1 MRKAKGSGFKMRS
14 GNKTSFKK
22 MGSSSPV
29 KNINMNSLMNSLQM
43 TPTPNLTPETPA
55 PLDPLS
61 DNLTINQRIFGLTA
75 AQKAERRAAQKAA
88 REAEIAA
95 AQAANP
101 GGFDFSNIPANYVPV
116 GTGTVSGMYSEA
128 GSQQS
133 ADAYQWYLDNYGN
146 TPNNQIG
153 DDDSIA
159 ASSSDLQK
167 ELTDKLQEEEAE
179 EYNPDA
185 YQGSLYDYSVRKK
198 TPMSKK
204 RSAKG
209 KRGYK
214 MKRK

>member
-1 MRKAKGSGFKMRS
+1 MELKKNNMRKAKGSGFKMRS

-22 MGSSSPV
+22 MGSSPAKFDLSDYVMGGGLFGYGGSGQAVPY
-29 KNINMNSLMNSLQM
+29 
-43 TPTPNLTPETPA
+43 LTPAEK
-55 PLDPLS
+55 
-61 DNLTINQRIFGLTA
+61 A
-75 AQKAERRAAQKAA
+75 AKAAEQKAA

-95 AQAANP
+95 FEAGGGLAAAENYDP
-101 GGFDFSNIPANYVPV
+101 TTGTFNITDYSTYQPSVSAMPIAVPGFD
-116 GTGTVSGMYSEA
+116 
-128 GSQQS
+128 
-133 ADAYQWYLDNYGN
+133 
-146 TPNNQIG
+146 PNNILG

-159 ASSSDLQK
+159 SDLQK
-167 ELTDKLQEEEAE
+167 ELTDKLQEEEGE

-204 RSAKG
+204 RSAKR

>member
-1 MRKAKGSGFKMRS
+1 INWNDPSTW
-14 GNKTSFKK
+14 GNLNLGT
-22 MGSSSPV
+22 PV
-29 KNINMNSLMNSLQM
+29 AA
-43 TPTPNLTPETPA
+43 PYLTP
-55 PLDPLS
+55 
-61 DNLTINQRIFGLTA
+61 
-75 AQKAERRAAQKAA
+75 AERAAKTAEQKAA

-95 AQAANP
+95 FEAGGGLAA
-101 GGFDFSNIPANYVPV
+101 AENYDPT
-116 GTGTVSGMYSEA
+116 TGTFNITDYSIYQPSVSAMPIA
-128 GSQQS
+128 IPNF
-133 ADAYQWYLDNYGN
+133 D
-146 TPNNQIG
+146 PNNELG

-185 YQGSLYDYSVRKK
+185 YQGSLYDYSIRKR

-204 RSAKG
+204 RSVKG